1 MATNPNDIKTGYPL
15 PAYNYRVE
23 IGGKNYAFSDVSGL
37 SIQIETHTYKQSPVE
52 NGKAGP
58 VILHMPAQRQ
68 PATISLKR
76 GLINNS
82 DIRALYTWIAQTQVN
97 VIEKKDI
104 FVRLLDE
111 AGQPVLSWKVLNAFP
126 KQLDAPT
133 FTANSNEVAIEAMTL
148 MADGVVLET

>member
-1 MATNPNDIKTGYPL
+1 
-15 PAYNYRVE
+15 
-23 IGGKNYAFSDVSGL
+23 
-37 SIQIETHTYKQSPVE
+37 
-52 NGKAGP
+52 
-58 VILHMPAQRQ
+58 
-68 PATISLKR
+68 
-76 GLINNS
+76 
-82 DIRALYTWIAQTQVN
+82 VN